1 MQQNKSK
8 EYLSKDDKKFIETAK
23 RIIKENPEVFEA
35 LLEFERTKKLPKL
48 TRKER
53 INITIDSNLLKKF
66 RDYCRKNNK
75 VISRTI
81 EQHIK
86 EELGMK
92 KVKVVA

>member
-1 MQQNKSK
+1 MQQNKLK
-8 EYLSKDDKKFIETAK
+8 KHEFGEGKDDKKFIETAR

-53 INITIDSNLLKKF
+53 INITIDSDLLRKF

-75 VISRTI
+75 VISGVI
-81 EQHIK
+81 EKRIK

-92 KVKVVA
+92 I